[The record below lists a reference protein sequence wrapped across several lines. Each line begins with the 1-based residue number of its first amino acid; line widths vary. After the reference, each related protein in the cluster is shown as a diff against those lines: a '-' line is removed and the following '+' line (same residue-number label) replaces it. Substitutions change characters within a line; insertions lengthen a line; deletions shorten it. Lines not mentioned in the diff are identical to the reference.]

1 MYLSKSAIQT
11 FFHTEPHASAEKALE
26 IPAAA
31 TMQSPQNNDRED
43 SSVKRNQEE
52 PITGVI
58 LAGGKSRRMGRN
70 KALLDLGGICLIE
83 KTYQTMS
90 KLFPE
95 VLLITNTPDEYAFL
109 NCRCQADIYP
119 GIGSIAGLHAA
130 LSTSDTDRIFVV
142 PCDMPF
148 LSPALITLLCQTGKT
163 YDAVVPFSRQG
174 LEPLHALYHRRCLPQ
189 LEQAITEGDKKL
201 QNFLQD
207 IWTYFLPVS
216 AYSDI
221 PDAEHSFRNVNRP
234 EDYAALG
241 LPQQE
246 NLKPEWQETASY
258 RSRALGTL

>member
-1 MYLSKSAIQT
+1 MDLSKPAMQT
-11 FFHTEPHASAEKALE
+11 FLDTEPHASAEKALE
-26 IPAAA
+26 VPFAA
-31 TMQSPQNNDRED
+31 TMQSPSNNESED
-43 SSVKRNQEE
+43 SSVKRKPEE

-95 VLLITNTPDEYAFL
+95 VILVTNTPDEYAFL
-109 NCRCQADIYP
+109 NCRCQKDIYP

-130 LSTSDTDRIFVV
+130 LSTSNTDRIFVV

-148 LSPALITLLCQTGKT
+148 LSPALISLLCQTQTT
-163 YDAVVPFSRQG
+163 YDAVVPFSPQG
-174 LEPLHALYHRRCLPQ
+174 MEPLHALYHRRCLPQ
-189 LEQAITEGDKKL
+189 LEQAITGGDKKI
-201 QNFLQD
+201 QNFLKD
-207 IWTYFLPVS
+207 IWTCFLPVS
-216 AYSDI
+216 AYRHI

-241 LPQQE
+241 LPQQKK
-246 NLKPEWQETASY
+246 LHSEWQETASY
-258 RSRALGTL
+258 PSRAFETL